1 MLWGCA
7 MRNAVVALALGA
19 ALFSAQEAAAS
30 TVFATQIDSGRAGAA
45 ELGFTSTP
53 VKNTNRAAGGNALGA
68 PDAIFANSGGGFYS
82 LGLGGAAVFGFGVD
96 FIRAATVF
104 EVTFGCTGPQNGNGT
119 CNFVETAD
127 VYALDGDYT
136 PFDGAFGLTD
146 LLSLGFQKVGEIP
159 NGVANTAG
167 GATISISGPFSWLA
181 LVDTSPVVNGRDGF
195 DVDAVSVSAVPLP
208 ASILFLVGGLVGL
221 GVLRARRPA

>member
-1 MLWGCA
+1 MIKSALLA
-7 MRNAVVALALGA
+7 ATLALGA
-19 ALFSAQEAAAS
+19 GAAQAAS
-30 TVFATQIDSGRAGAA
+30 VFATQIDVGRAGVAGIGWDA
-45 ELGFTSTP
+45 EAQVF
-53 VKNTNRAAGGNALGA
+53 NTDRNDPGNALGA
-68 PDAIFANSGGGFYS
+68 PDQVGNTEGGFFS
-82 LGLGGAAVFGFGVD
+82 MGNGQAVVLGFGTA
-96 FIRAATVF
+96 FGTTANIF
-104 EVTFGCTGPQNGNGT
+104 EVTFNCDGPQTSGGF
-119 CNFVETAD
+119 CSFSESVD
-127 VYALDGDYT
+127 VYAFNGAYT
-136 PFDGAFGLTD
+136 PFDGAFGLSD